1 MRPSF
6 SVIWHN
12 MTITSDFRTVEKTI
26 GYSPE
31 SLYIKVGEHVR
42 TGLYHVVSLNV
53 SSSSLIVVCE
63 TECSLEE
70 FLKAL
75 SDGDV

>member
-31 SLYIKVGEHVR
+31 SLYIKV
-42 TGLYHVVSLNV
+42 
-53 SSSSLIVVCE
+53 VCE